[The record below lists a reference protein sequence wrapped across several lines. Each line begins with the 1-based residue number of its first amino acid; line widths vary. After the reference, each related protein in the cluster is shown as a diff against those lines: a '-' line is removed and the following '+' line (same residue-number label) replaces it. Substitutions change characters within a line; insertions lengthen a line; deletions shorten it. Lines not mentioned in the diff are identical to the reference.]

1 MEEEVKG
8 AGPIV
13 ADPLV
18 NIVEPTLE
26 GESGHCRS
34 FLLSV
39 CGAGRGREASFRV
52 YGGKGASLPGAK
64 GARCEVVPHF
74 SRRLRRLQAFFLY
87 RDLLKGAGR
96 IFVSTAGR
104 TDMVL
109 LDLAAKGEI
118 PPGKVFLYFHWLRP
132 SPRKLAYFRRF
143 ASSHPGVTVLGPT
156 NAVIGPFRECGF
168 RDARVVPYP
177 ITPSVP
183 ADDRSGGRFRHALFA
198 GAARR
203 DKGFS
208 RVVDLVCHMAS
219 LGVAIPFA
227 IQASPDHYGKHD
239 VGIRD
244 DLDRL
249 RKAAPSWL
257 RIFPDTLAE
266 EEYRAMFDGAIV
278 LQPYARED
286 FADRVSGV
294 TLDAFSAGA
303 PVVAPAGTWM
313 ARAAERFAAGA
324 GISDL
329 SPPSL
334 LSAVEAIRADYPR
347 YRQNAL
353 EAGRTLQE
361 EHGARHLLDVLLSTP
376 PFSRGGM
383 TGEKFPDVH
392 GKE

>member
-1 MEEEVKG
+1 
-8 AGPIV
+8 V
-13 ADPLV
+13 ADLLV

-34 FLLSV
+34 FLLSL
-39 CGAGRGREASFRV
+39 CGAGRGREVTFRV
-52 YGGKGASLPGAK
+52 YGGKRASLPGVE
-64 GARCEVVPHF
+64 GARCEVVPFF
-74 SRRLRRLQAFFLY
+74 SRRLRRLQAFILY
-87 RDLLKGAGR
+87 RRLLGGGGR

-143 ASSHPGVTVLGPT
+143 AASHPGVTVLGPT
-156 NAVIGPFRECGF
+156 DAVIGPFRECGF
-168 RDARVVPYP
+168 RDARVVLYP
-177 ITPSVP
+177 ITPFVP
-183 ADDRSGGRFRHALFA
+183 IKEGSGGRFRHILFA

-208 RVVDLVCHMAS
+208 RVVDLVCDLAAR
-219 LGVAIPFA
+219 GVAIPFS
-227 IQASPDHYGKHD
+227 IQASPDHYEKYGE
-239 VGIRD
+239 GIRG

-257 RIFPDTLAE
+257 RTFPDTLGV
-266 EEYRAMFDGAIV
+266 EEYGKMFDGAIV
-278 LQPYARED
+278 LQPYARDD

-303 PVVAPAGTWM
+303 PVIATAGTWM
-313 ARAAERFAAGA
+313 ARAVDRFAAGA
-324 GISDL
+324 AVPDL
-329 SPPSL
+329 SPPAL
-334 LSAVEAIRADYPR
+334 LSAVETIRADYPR
-347 YRQNAL
+347 YHRNAF

-361 EHGARHLLDVLLSTP
+361 EHSGRHLLEALAS
-376 PFSRGGM
+376 
-383 TGEKFPDVH
+383 
-392 GKE
+392 

>member
-1 MEEEVKG
+1 MAVL
-8 AGPIV
+8 V
-13 ADPLV
+13 V

-34 FLLSV
+34 FLLAL
-39 CGAGRGREASFRV
+39 CGAGLDRRVSFRV
-52 YGGKGASLPGAK
+52 YAGKGATLPGVE
-64 GARCEVVPHF
+64 GAQCEVVPCF
-74 SRRLRRLQAFFLY
+74 SRRLRRLQAFLLY
-87 RDLLKGAGR
+87 RKLLSGTGR

-143 ASSHPGVTVLGPT
+143 AASHPGVSVLGPT
-156 NAVIGPFRECGF
+156 DAVIGPFRESGF
-168 RDARVVPYP
+168 RDTRVVPYP
-177 ITPSVP
+177 ITPSGP
-183 ADDRSGGRFRHALFA
+183 DKERTSDRFRHILFA

-208 RVVDLVCHMAS
+208 RVVDLVCDMAAR
-219 LGVAIPFA
+219 GVAIPFS
-227 IQASPDHYGKHD
+227 IQESPDHYDKQGE
-239 VGIRD
+239 GIRD

-257 RIFPDTLAE
+257 RTYPDTLGA
-266 EEYRAMFDGAIV
+266 EEYRKMFDGAIV

-303 PVVAPAGTWM
+303 PVIATAGTWM
-313 ARAAERFAAGA
+313 ARAVDRFAAGA
-324 GISDL
+324 AIPDL
-329 SPPSL
+329 SPPML
-334 LSAVEAIRADYPR
+334 LSAVETIRAEYSR
-347 YRQNAL
+347 YHRNAL
-353 EAGRTLQE
+353 EAGRSLQE
-361 EHGARHLLDVLLSTP
+361 EHSARHLLEALAS
-376 PFSRGGM
+376 
-383 TGEKFPDVH
+383 
-392 GKE
+392 